1 MKKAVLL
8 AVMGAILTFASAQAQ
23 IKWGDYSQSYT
34 TGATGKSP
42 AIGLLVALRKGND
55 FLWSI
60 RETSKNFHLLNDT
73 SFRQL
78 RSKELLVRNTFD
90 TARAQFFMP
99 GVGRKNAY
107 LFQFRVMEYPGNRI
121 LVPWRGIDQFTDST
135 LIRESGMP
143 EMAYLGGYR
152 TTLGRML
159 IIDVRHAERDRIM
172 ATSAIAWESIKP
184 VVTNVYTSD
193 NVDQFLKKLQ
203 YPWAPI
209 KEPTGQQSRVLTV
222 PSTNTN
228 LIFVLRGTIFTK
240 DQIQYKLSR
249 NGSVYTP
256 WRYNAYDNSFIWL
269 NQYPPG
275 NYVLTIRYSAQPQ
288 HIAEYRFDVAPAWYQ
303 TNLFR
308 ILVGIFIAAL
318 LGACLFILLFIGQRR
333 KTLQEQMNR
342 TRVQLELKAIYAQ
355 LNPHFVFNALS
366 SIQGLINKQD
376 IKGANS
382 YLSDFARLLRESL
395 NHSNKDE
402 ISLQEEIQT
411 LDTYLKLEQL
421 RFNFQYNLSV
431 DPAVNAYETNVPALL
446 LQPLVENAVKHGV
459 ASLQENGRIEVKVSR
474 SGHTMMVTITDN
486 GKGYT
491 EMKSAN
497 GVGLRL
503 VHDRIKLL
511 NELHPKQPITF
522 ASNNSGTGMLVTLT
536 FTDWFL

>member
-8 AVMGAILTFASAQAQ
+8 SVMGTILTIAAAQAQ
-23 IKWGDYSQSYT
+23 IKWGDYSQSYS
-34 TGATGKSP
+34 TGATGKSRTP
-42 AIGLLVALRKGND
+42 GLLVALRKGND
-55 FLWSI
+55 WLWSV
-60 RETSKNFHLLNDT
+60 RETSVHFSLVNDA
-73 SFRQL
+73 SFRRL
-78 RSKELLVRNTFD
+78 RPDEIIARTTFD
-90 TARAQFFMP
+90 TANAQFFVP
-99 GVGRKNAY
+99 GVSPQNAR
-107 LFQFRVMEYPGNRI
+107 LFQFRVMEYPGNRV
-121 LVPWRGIDQFTDST
+121 LVPWRGIDRFTDST
-135 LIRESGMP
+135 LIRASGMP
-143 EMAYLGGYR
+143 KMAYLGGYR
-152 TTLGRML
+152 TTLGKML
-159 IIDVRHAERDRIM
+159 IVDVRQVEQERIV
-172 ATSAIAWESIKP
+172 ATSLIAWEAVKP
-184 VVTNVYTSD
+184 VVTNVYTSE

-203 YPWAPI
+203 YPWAKI
-209 KEPTGQQSRVLTV
+209 KEPTGQQSPVLTV

-228 LIFVLRGTIFTK
+228 LIFVLRGPIFAK
-240 DQIQYKLSR
+240 DQIQYELIR
-249 NGSVYTP
+249 NGSVYSP
-256 WRYNAYDNSFIWL
+256 WRYNEYDNSFIWL

-275 NYVLTIRYSAQPQ
+275 RYTLKIRYSAQPQ
-288 HIAEYRFDVAPAWYQ
+288 HIAEYRFDVQPAWYQ

-308 ILVGIFIAAL
+308 IVVGIFVAAI
-318 LGACLFILLFIGQRR
+318 LGACLFVVLFIWQRR
-333 KTLQEQMNR
+333 KTRQEQMNR

-376 IKGANS
+376 IKGANN

-402 ISLQEEIQT
+402 ISLQEELQT

-421 RFNFQYNLSV
+421 RFNFQYKLSI

-459 ASLQENGRIEVKVSR
+459 ASLQEEGRIAISANR
-474 SGHTMMVTITDN
+474 SAHTLMVTIADN

-491 EMKSAN
+491 ERKSGS

-511 NELHPKQPITF
+511 NELNPKQPITF
-522 ASNNSGTGMLVTLT
+522 ASNNTGTGTHVTLT

>member
-1 MKKAVLL
+1 MM
-8 AVMGAILTFASAQAQ
+8 MGAILTIASAQAQ
-23 IKWGDYSQSYT
+23 IRWDDYSQSYT
-34 TGATGKSP
+34 TGSTGKSP

-60 RETSKNFHLLNDT
+60 RETSKHFHLLNDT

-78 RSKELLVRNTFD
+78 RPKEIIVRNTFD

-99 GVGRKNAY
+99 GVGRKNAH

-121 LVPWRGIDQFTDST
+121 LVPWRGIDRFTDST
-135 LIRESGMP
+135 LIHESGIP

-152 TTLGRML
+152 TSLGKML
-159 IIDVRHAERDRIM
+159 IVDVKQVEHDRIM
-172 ATSAIAWESIKP
+172 ATSLIAWEPIKP

-203 YPWAPI
+203 YPWAKI
-209 KEPTGQQSRVLTV
+209 KEPTGQQSPVLTV

-240 DQIQYKLSR
+240 DQIQYQLIR
-249 NGSVYTP
+249 DGSVYSP
-256 WRYNAYDNSFIWL
+256 WRYNEYDNSFIWL

-275 NYVLTIRYSAQPQ
+275 SYALTIRYSAQPQ
-288 HIAEYRFDVAPAWYQ
+288 HIAEYRFDVEPAWYQ

-308 ILVGIFIAAL
+308 IVVGIFVAAI
-318 LGACLFILLFIGQRR
+318 LGASLFVILFIRQRR
-333 KTLQEQMNR
+333 KTQREQLNR

-376 IKGANS
+376 IKGANE

-402 ISLQEEIQT
+402 ISLQEEMQT

-421 RFNFQYNLSV
+421 RFNFQYKTSI
-431 DPAVNAYETNVPALL
+431 DPAINAYETNVPALL

-459 ASLQENGRIEVKVSR
+459 ASLQADGRIAISVSR
-474 SGHTMMVTITDN
+474 SAHTLIVTIADN
-486 GKGYT
+486 GNGYT
-491 EMKSAN
+491 ETKSAS

-511 NELHPKQPITF
+511 NELNPKQPITF
-522 ASNNSGTGMLVTLT
+522 VSNNSGTGMHVTLT